1 MHRGPLQLY
10 FFLKKGGIYEL
21 GSHSIQFALF
31 MEMAGYGTCFSFK
44 LHYVFKKKRKLR
56 VP

>member
-1 MHRGPLQLY
+1 MYRGPLQLY

-31 MEMAGYGTCFSFK
+31 MKWQGTEHVFLLT
-44 LHYVFKKKRKLR
+44 LHYVFKKERKLR